1 MHVPPM
7 LSTQE
12 PSIYKESNNL
22 MPKTFDFDAYMVH
35 G

>member
-1 MHVPPM
+1 M

-12 PSIYKESNNL
+12 PSIYKEGNKRVDAKN
-22 MPKTFDFDAYMVH
+22 FDFDAYMVH